1 MAKKDILVYTT
12 KECSYCKSIKDT
24 LDKEKIKYTELT
36 TSEEGNK
43 KAWYDITNTTG
54 MPTVPTVIF
63 KDEIFVAGRDFQT
76 PDVLIQIINNYQKPS
91 CTDTELT
98 YQRLRTLN
106 YGIQTSMQRLDGLL
120 KTIESKITT
129 IEKNYRELFE
139 DEETKTE

>member
-24 LDKEKIKYTELT
+24 LDKENIKYTELP